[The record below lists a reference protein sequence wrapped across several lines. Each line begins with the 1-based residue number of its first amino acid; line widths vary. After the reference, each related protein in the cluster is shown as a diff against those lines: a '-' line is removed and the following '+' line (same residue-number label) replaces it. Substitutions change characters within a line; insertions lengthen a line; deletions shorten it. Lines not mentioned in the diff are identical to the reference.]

1 MPSIGLDSLSSP
13 PYIDPDFKEKP
24 SVKRTVLVIDDNPD
38 LLDMVDA
45 ILSEAGF
52 LVAKTVSGEE
62 GLCVARALRPDLILL
77 DLNMPRMDGWE
88 VLSLLKTDEVTRDIP
103 VAIFSVRS
111 DLKDKIFGL
120 QRGAVDYISKPFR
133 YEHLAERVERILAHA
148 K

>member
-1 MPSIGLDSLSSP
+1 M
-13 PYIDPDFKEKP
+13 
-24 SVKRTVLVIDDNPD
+24 KRTILVIDDNPD

-45 ILSEAGF
+45 ILSDTGF

-62 GLCVARALRPDLILL
+62 GLNVARALHPDLILL

-88 VLSLLKTDEVTRDIP
+88 VLKLLKADGLTRDIP
-103 VAIFSVRS
+103 VAIFSVRT

-120 QRGAVDYISKPFR
+120 QRGAVDYIPKPFQ

-148 K
+148 RG

>member
-1 MPSIGLDSLSSP
+1 M
-13 PYIDPDFKEKP
+13 
-24 SVKRTVLVIDDNPD
+24 KRTVLVIDDNPD

-45 ILSEAGF
+45 ILSDTGF

-62 GLCVARALRPDLILL
+62 GLTVARNLRPNLILL

-88 VLSLLKTDEVTRDIP
+88 VLRLLKADAATRDIP
-103 VAIFSVRS
+103 VAIFSVRT

-120 QRGAVDYISKPFR
+120 QRGAVDYIPKPFQ

>member
-1 MPSIGLDSLSSP
+1 M
-13 PYIDPDFKEKP
+13 
-24 SVKRTVLVIDDNPD
+24 KRTVLVIDDNPD

-45 ILSEAGF
+45 ILSDAGF

-62 GLCVARALRPDLILL
+62 GLTVARTLHPDLVLL

-88 VLSLLKTDEVTRDIP
+88 VLKLLKADADTQEIP
-103 VAIFSVRS
+103 VAIFSVRT

-120 QRGAVDYISKPFR
+120 QRGAVDYIPKPFR